1 MRRKSKR
8 ERRKTFLKNSFK
20 KGFLFL
26 AFYALKQYM

>member
-20 KGFLFL
+20 IGILFL
-26 AFYALKQYM
+26 VFYVLKQYM